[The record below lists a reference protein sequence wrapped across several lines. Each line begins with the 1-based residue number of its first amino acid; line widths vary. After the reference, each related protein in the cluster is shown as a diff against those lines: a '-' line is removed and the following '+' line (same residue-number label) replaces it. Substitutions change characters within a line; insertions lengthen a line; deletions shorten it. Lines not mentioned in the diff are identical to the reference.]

1 MIYIDMFDVANSG
14 IHAHLFANV
23 INVINSK
30 PFKTNTV
37 GSIGSRT
44 MILMT

>member
-14 IHAHLFANV
+14 IYTHLSAEV

-37 GSIGSRT
+37 GSRT
-44 MILMT
+44 IILMT

>member
-14 IHAHLFANV
+14 IHAHLFA
-23 INVINSK
+23 NVINSK